1 VEEHYKHS
9 CVSLHNTENNF
20 YKSTTS
26 IRTSLYMH
34 SHVSLHNTENN
45 FYRASA
51 EGRLG
56 GGSDAP
62 YACSA
67 RLGPAYVSIR
77 QHTSA
82 YVSRRKR
89 CALRLQRPPRPC
101 IRQHTSAYASIR
113 QHTSA
118 GASDAPYA
126 CSARLGPAYVSI
138 RQHTSLRPW
147 TQLLRQYLYF
157 CTSKT
162 SKLRQY

>member
-1 VEEHYKHS
+1 MTNSFKYKAPCFVQPLHSSTGPFKLLKFPEIVRLRHPWVEEHYKHS
-9 CVSLHNTENNF
+9 YVSLHNTENNF

-77 QHTSA
+77 QHTS
-82 YVSRRKR
+82 
-89 CALRLQRPPRPC
+89 
-101 IRQHTSAYASIR
+101 
-113 QHTSA
+113 
-118 GASDAPYA
+118 
-126 CSARLGPAYVSI
+126 
-138 RQHTSLRPW
+138 LRPW
-147 TQLLRQYLYF
+147 AQLLRQYQSF